1 MARFHCPRFVGARPG
16 TLAVGLLVLAPGSE
30 TSAPGRLPSPTPE
43 VSVIPAQSQSV
54 PITQELVG
62 QLAPTRVAEVRA
74 RVAGIVLART
84 YSEDTDVDHG
94 EVLFRIDPARL
105 EAALHAAEAALA
117 QAIVTSSWTLAPPA
131 IDHYNGYGAVQ
142 INGEPTPGLRSGQ
155 ATQAM
160 AANEGEPKARQ

>member
-74 RVAGIVLART
+74 
-84 YSEDTDVDHG
+84 
-94 EVLFRIDPARL
+94 P
-105 EAALHAAEAALA
+105 EAALA

-160 AANEGEPKARQ
+160 AANEGEPKARQRT